1 MIITLLQ
8 RFFLPF
14 TCVLCGD
21 LSSLNKDLCVACFEN
36 LPKLGYGCR
45 VCGTVIPSHSVI
57 PGGARS
63 LLPMHISYVKRS
75 LTSSGMTDVTC
86 GQCLKS
92 PPYFDRTIALFTYT
106 HPIDKFIIALK
117 FQQKLMYAKLLGE
130 LFAEYIAMYY
140 QNDTLPELV
149 IPVPLHKN
157 RLRERS
163 FNQALELSKP
173 IAKKLNL
180 KIDIQSCQKIR
191 HSEAQS
197 LIAAKHRGKNVK
209 NSFAVIKDINAK
221 HIAILDDVMT
231 TGHTVNELSKVL
243 KKSSVEKIDVWCVA
257 RTI

>member
-45 VCGTVIPSHSVI
+45 VCGTVIPSD
-57 PGGARS
+57 ARN

-75 LTSSGMTDVTC
+75 LTSFGMTDVTC

-157 RLRERS
+157 RLRERG

-173 IAKKLNL
+173 IEKKLNL
-180 KIDIQSCQKIR
+180 KINTKSCQKIR

-197 LIAAKHRGKNVK
+197 LISAKHRQKNVK
-209 NSFAVIKDINAK
+209 KSFAVVKNIKAK

-243 KKSSVEKIDVWCVA
+243 KNSGIEKIDVWCVA